1 MAKLVIP
8 DALKSDLPSNRWS
21 KILGATPVILTV
33 VATLLAGLST
43 GEMTRAQYDRGLA
56 AQMQSKA
63 GDQWGYFQAKKLR
76 GAMQRSTLDVLRA
89 TLAPRPLTAE
99 AVGTATAEVRRA
111 LLTGE
116 PPSPPAAAA
125 VEEHLQAALHA
136 LEAGLPEEEIAAPL
150 AQVKDAALADA
161 LRAARDRANAFD
173 AALKPVNQA
182 VDALEQAQAD
192 AGSDVARSLT
202 AARLRF
208 AANRYETEA
217 KLNQAIAGL
226 LELQVRK
233 SNLSA
238 ERHHAR
244 SQRFFYG
251 MLAAQLGVILSTL
264 AMAAQRKNFLWSFA
278 AAAGVTAVAFAG
290 YVYFYS

>member
-1 MAKLVIP
+1 MAKVEIP
-8 DALKSDLPSNRWS
+8 DALKSDLPPNRWG
-21 KILGATPVILTV
+21 KLLGATPVVLTV

-56 AQMQSKA
+56 AQQQSKA

-76 GAMQRSTLDVLRA
+76 GTMQRSTLDVLRA

-99 AVGTATAEVRRA
+99 AIGTSSAEARRA

-116 PPSPPAAAA
+116 PPTPPAVAAWD
-125 VEEHLQAALHA
+125 ENLHTALAA
-136 LEAGLPEEEIAAPL
+136 LEAGQNEEQIAAPL
-150 AQVKDAALADA
+150 AKVKDAVLTDA

-173 AALKPVNQA
+173 AALKPISQA
-182 VDALEQAQAD
+182 IDAIEQAQAD
-192 AGSDVARSLT
+192 VGSDVARSLT

-208 AANRYETEA
+208 AANRYDTEA
-217 KLNQAIAGL
+217 KLNQTIAGL

-233 SNLSA
+233 TNLSA

>member
-1 MAKLVIP
+1 MAKVEIP
-8 DALKSDLPSNRWS
+8 DSLKADLPATRWG
-21 KILGATPVILTV
+21 KLIGATPVVLTV
-33 VATLLAGLST
+33 VATLLAGLSN

-56 AQMQSKA
+56 AQQQSKA

-76 GAMQRSTLDVLRA
+76 GAMQRSTLDMLHA
-89 TLAPRPLTAE
+89 TLAPRPLTA
-99 AVGTATAEVRRA
+99 ADVGSADREVQHA

-116 PPSPPAAAA
+116 PPTPPPAPPI
-125 VEEHLQAALHA
+125 EDNLHAALVA
-136 LEAGLPEEEIAAPL
+136 LETGQPEEQVTALL
-150 AQVKDAALADA
+150 AQVKEATLAAAL
-161 LRAARDRANAFD
+161 LAARERANAFD
-173 AALKPVNQA
+173 AALKPVSSGIDAIEQRQA
-182 VDALEQAQAD
+182 I
-192 AGSDVARSLT
+192 GSQEIARAVT
-202 AARLRF
+202 AARLKF

-217 KLNQAIAGL
+217 KLNQTIATI

-233 SNLSA
+233 TNSSA

-264 AMAAQRKNFLWSFA
+264 AMAAQRKNFLWTVA
-278 AAAGVTAVAFAG
+278 AVAGLTAVAFAG